1 MHQQNQIKRTLALPK
16 SIEVVRTL
24 LNSQAHKNRASLSR
38 TVCQQRREHLHRVL
52 LHSTFVV
59 STEGL
64 PLGLLQAQFSAP
76 QPKSKIDTRPADT
89 LDGGVERHEWM
100 TTSKTK

>member
-1 MHQQNQIKRTLALPK
+1 MLSKNQTGAKTRG
-16 SIEVVRTL
+16 
-24 LNSQAHKNRASLSR
+24 
-38 TVCQQRREHLHRVL
+38 LH

-76 QPKSKIDTRPADT
+76 ETQVRN
-89 LDGGVERHEWM
+89 
-100 TTSKTK
+100 